1 MEPRQLFSIGCL
13 LLVAMLIIYIA
24 AFAHFSK
31 WENDKGQKIAFITFI
46 IASIVIPGPFFVIT
60 ILKEHEIQSEQ
71 ECTESLE
78 YMRSIGKDVSG
89 MSCYDNATIKR
100 ERNWCE
106 SARKTLQKNDNDVS
120 NIKC

>member
-1 MEPRQLFSIGCL
+1 M
-13 LLVAMLIIYIA
+13 IIYIA
-24 AFAHFSK
+24 ASTHFSK
-31 WENDKGQKIAFITFI
+31 WKNDKGQKIAFITFI
-46 IASIVIPGPFFVIT
+46 IASIVIPSPFFVIST
-60 ILKEHEIQSEQ
+60 LKEHELQSEQ

-106 SARKTLQKNDNDVS
+106 SARKTLQKSGNDVS